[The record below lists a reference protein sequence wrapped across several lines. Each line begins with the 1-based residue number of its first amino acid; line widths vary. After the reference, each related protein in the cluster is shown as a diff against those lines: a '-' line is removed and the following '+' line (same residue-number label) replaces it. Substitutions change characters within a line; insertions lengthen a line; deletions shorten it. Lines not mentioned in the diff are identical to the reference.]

1 MASVAVA
8 TTESASVSGGFCG
21 PMTTG
26 GLVSSIASGR
36 RAVERPPRCRAT
48 PNASSGPASPPS
60 DNSRQ
65 RPSAPNDRNVRGNRS
80 YPTPTDQDPHGS
92 DNALE
97 RSEPSPPLIPPTR
110 YGPPSRFRNAGRS
123 APTPA
128 KLPALPSKR
137 RVTSP

>member
-8 TTESASVSGGFCG
+8 TTESASVSGGLCG
-21 PMTTG
+21 PRTTTG
-26 GLVSSIASGR
+26 VVAATRSGR
-36 RAVERPPRCRAT
+36 GAVDPPPRCTAI
-48 PNASSGPASPPS
+48 PNASSGPSRPPS

-92 DNALE
+92 DNPLE
-97 RSEPSPPLIPPTR
+97 RSEPSPPLIPPSR
-110 YGPPSRFRNAGRS
+110 YGPPSRFRNAVRS

-128 KLPALPSKR
+128 KLPA
-137 RVTSP
+137 